1 MKNGTNVKKLVV
13 IGLMG
18 ALSGVLMLFKFP
30 IPFMPPFMDF
40 DFSGLVEI
48 IGGFV
53 LGPGAAIMIILVK
66 LLVKLA
72 LMGTITMF
80 TGEVSNFLVSCAY
93 VLPAAWIYR
102 HHKSKKAGEAG
113 MLIGSITCAL
123 VAVATNL
130 LIIFPFYVNLM
141 GMTMEQIVSMCG
153 AVNPLMKNTLT
164 LALFGIV
171 PFNLIKCGVN
181 SLVTVL
187 VYKRISKAVKGFMN

>member
-1 MKNGTNVKKLVV
+1 MKNGTNVKKLVI

-30 IPFMPPFMDF
+30 IPLMPPFMEF

-53 LGPGAAIMIILVK
+53 LGPGAAVMIILVK

-72 LMGTITMF
+72 LMGTSTMF
-80 TGEVSNFLVSCAY
+80 TGEASNFLVSCAY

-102 HHKSKKAGEAG
+102 NHKSKKAGEAG
-113 MLIGSITCAL
+113 MAIGSIICAM

-141 GMTMEQIVSMCG
+141 GMTMEQIISMCG
-153 AVNPLMKNTLT
+153 AVNPLMKNIFT

-187 VYKRISKAVKGFMN
+187 VYKRVSRAVKGFMN

>member
-72 LMGTITMF
+72 LMGTNTMF
-80 TGEVSNFLVSCAY
+80 TGEVRNFLVSFAY
-93 VLPAAWIYR
+93 VLPAAWIYS

-113 MLIGSITCAL
+113 MVIGSITCAL